1 MKKKLLVYAFIVALL
16 SSYTLS
22 GQEKNQLTIISD
34 KVECVVG
41 HQYKMLMTNYSDK
54 VYEYLKDHP
63 RIVVDYKPA
72 DPSLIL
78 NGGTWFKAIKE
89 GETDVTLMI
98 YGEEDGVLGAPDHNN
113 LLDQATFHVVN
124 KSAVD
129 LQIPEWY
136 TTWGT
141 KRQEVDKELVNKLHY
156 TNITERYTKMT
167 PALTPE
173 LMKPIEVYNNGSFET
188 PFVLNYYNDKDEL
201 YASALV
207 LINFSRVIP
216 ADKSPIRAMLESK
229 GFVQTGT
236 DNAGCFEMLN
246 EQTKTQVT
254 CEFFSLQGVYVMAVT
269 QMNLDYMPNSVAD
282 VTRAEQ
288 SLRAY
293 YQGNTLYI
301 EAEQASGE
309 QLSIYSIGGSPL
321 FQKPLVRGVQTI
333 EMPTAIPVI
342 VRAGKAP
349 AVKVLP

>member
-1 MKKKLLVYAFIVALL
+1 M
-16 SSYTLS
+16 
-22 GQEKNQLTIISD
+22 
-34 KVECVVG
+34 
-41 HQYKMLMTNYSDK
+41 
-54 VYEYLKDHP
+54 
-63 RIVVDYKPA
+63 
-72 DPSLIL
+72 
-78 NGGTWFKAIKE
+78 
-89 GETDVTLMI
+89 
-98 YGEEDGVLGAPDHNN
+98 GEEDGVLGAPDYNN

-124 KSAVD
+124 KSAVE

-141 KRQEVDKELVNKLHY
+141 KRQEVDKELVDKLHY
-156 TNITERYTKMT
+156 ANITERYTEMT
-167 PALTPE
+167 PSLTPE

-188 PFVLNYYNDKDEL
+188 PFILNYYNDNDEL

-236 DNAGCFEMLN
+236 DEADCFEMLN
-246 EQTKTQVT
+246 EQTKTQAT

-269 QMNLDYMPNSVAD
+269 QMGLDYLPNSVAD
-282 VTRAEQ
+282 VTRTEQ

-301 EAEQASGE
+301 DSEQATGE
-309 QLSIYSIGGSPL
+309 LLSIYSIGGSLL

-342 VRAGKAP
+342 VRAGEVA
-349 AVKVLP
+349 AIKVLP

>member
-1 MKKKLLVYAFIVALL
+1 MQKQLLVYALIIALL

-22 GQEKNQLTIISD
+22 GQEKNQLTIITD
-34 KVECVVG
+34 NVECVVG
-41 HQYKMLMTNYSDK
+41 HQYKMLMTDYSDK
-54 VYEYLKDHP
+54 VYDYLKDHP

-72 DPSLIL
+72 DKTMIE

-89 GETDVTLMI
+89 GETDVTLLI
-98 YGEEDGVLGAPDHNN
+98 YGEEDGVLGAPDYNN
-113 LLDQATFHVVN
+113 LLDQTTFHVVN
-124 KSAVD
+124 KSAVE
-129 LQIPEWY
+129 LQMPEWY

-156 TNITERYTKMT
+156 ANITERYTEMT
-167 PALTPE
+167 PSLTPE
-173 LMKPIEVYNNGSFET
+173 LMKPIEVYNNGFFET
-188 PFVLNYYNDKDEL
+188 PFILNYYNDNDEL

-236 DNAGCFEMLN
+236 DEADCFEMLN
-246 EQTKTQVT
+246 EQTKTQAT

-269 QMNLDYMPNSVAD
+269 QMGLDYLPNSVSD
-282 VTRAEQ
+282 VTRTEQ

-301 EAEQASGE
+301 DSEQATGE
-309 QLSIYSIGGSPL
+309 LLSIYSIGGSLL

-342 VRAGKAP
+342 VRAGETP
-349 AVKVLP
+349 AIQVYP

>member
-1 MKKKLLVYAFIVALL
+1 MQKQLLVYALIIALL

-22 GQEKNQLTIISD
+22 GQEKNQLTIITD
-34 KVECVVG
+34 NVECVVG
-41 HQYKMLMTNYSDK
+41 HQYKMLMTDYSDK
-54 VYEYLKDHP
+54 VYDYLKDHP

-89 GETDVTLMI
+89 GETDVTLLI
-98 YGEEDGVLGAPDHNN
+98 YGEEDGVLGAPDYNN

-124 KSAVD
+124 KSAVE

-141 KRQEVDKELVNKLHY
+141 KRQEVDKELVDKLHY
-156 TNITERYTKMT
+156 ANITERYTEMT
-167 PALTPE
+167 PSLTPE

-188 PFVLNYYNDKDEL
+188 PFILNYYNDNDEL

-236 DNAGCFEMLN
+236 DEADCFEMLN
-246 EQTKTQVT
+246 EQTKTQAT
-254 CEFFSLQGVYVMAVT
+254 CEFFSLQGVFVMAVT
-269 QMNLDYMPNSVAD
+269 QMGLDYLPNSVAD
-282 VTRAEQ
+282 VIRTEQ

-301 EAEQASGE
+301 DSEQATGE
-309 QLSIYSIGGSPL
+309 LLSIYSIGGSLL

-342 VRAGKAP
+342 VRAGETP
-349 AVKVLP
+349 AIKVLP

>member
-1 MKKKLLVYAFIVALL
+1 MQKQLLVYALIIALL

-22 GQEKNQLTIISD
+22 GQEKNQLTIITD
-34 KVECVVG
+34 NVECVVG
-41 HQYKMLMTNYSDK
+41 HQYKMLMTDYSDK
-54 VYEYLKDHP
+54 VYDYLKDHP

-89 GETDVTLMI
+89 GETDVTLLI
-98 YGEEDGVLGAPDHNN
+98 YGEEDGVLGAPDYNN

-124 KSAVD
+124 KSAVE

-141 KRQEVDKELVNKLHY
+141 KRQEVDKELVDKLHY
-156 TNITERYTKMT
+156 ANITERYTEMT
-167 PALTPE
+167 PSLTPE

-188 PFVLNYYNDKDEL
+188 PFILNYYNDNDEL

-236 DNAGCFEMLN
+236 DEAGCFEMLN
-246 EQTKTQVT
+246 EQTKTQAT

-269 QMNLDYMPNSVAD
+269 QMGLDYLPNSVAD
-282 VTRAEQ
+282 VTRTEQ

-301 EAEQASGE
+301 DSEQATGE
-309 QLSIYSIGGSPL
+309 LLSIYSIGGSLL

-342 VRAGKAP
+342 VRAGEVA
-349 AVKVLP
+349 AIKVLP

>member
-1 MKKKLLVYAFIVALL
+1 MQKQLLVYALIIALL

-22 GQEKNQLTIISD
+22 GQEKNQLTIITD
-34 KVECVVG
+34 NVECVVG
-41 HQYKMLMTNYSDK
+41 HQYKMLMTDYSDK
-54 VYEYLKDHP
+54 VYDYLKDHP

-89 GETDVTLMI
+89 GETDVTLLI
-98 YGEEDGVLGAPDHNN
+98 YGEEDGVLGAPDYNN

-124 KSAVD
+124 KSAVE

-141 KRQEVDKELVNKLHY
+141 KRQEVDKELVDKLHY
-156 TNITERYTKMT
+156 ANITERYTEMT
-167 PALTPE
+167 PSLTPE

-188 PFVLNYYNDKDEL
+188 PFILNYYNDNDEL

-236 DNAGCFEMLN
+236 DEADCFEMLN
-246 EQTKTQVT
+246 EQTKTQAT

-269 QMNLDYMPNSVAD
+269 QMGLDYLPNSVAD
-282 VTRAEQ
+282 VIRTEQ

-301 EAEQASGE
+301 DSEQATGE
-309 QLSIYSIGGSPL
+309 LLSIYSIGGSLL

-342 VRAGKAP
+342 VRAGETP
-349 AVKVLP
+349 AIKVLP

>member
-1 MKKKLLVYAFIVALL
+1 MQKQLLVYALIVALL

-22 GQEKNQLTIISD
+22 GQEKNQLTIITD
-34 KVECVVG
+34 NVECVVG
-41 HQYKMLMTNYSDK
+41 HQYKMLMTDYSDK
-54 VYEYLKDHP
+54 VYDYLKDHP
-63 RIVVDYKPA
+63 RIVVDYKSA
-72 DPSLIL
+72 DKTMIE

-89 GETDVTLMI
+89 GETDVTLLI
-98 YGEEDGVLGAPDHNN
+98 YGEEDGVLGAPDYNN
-113 LLDQATFHVVN
+113 LLDQTTFHVVN
-124 KSAVD
+124 KSAVE
-129 LQIPEWY
+129 LQMPEWY

-141 KRQEVDKELVNKLHY
+141 KRQEVDKELVDKLHY
-156 TNITERYTKMT
+156 ANITERYTEMT
-167 PALTPE
+167 PSLTPE
-173 LMKPIEVYNNGSFET
+173 LMKPIEVYNNGFFET
-188 PFVLNYYNDKDEL
+188 PFILNYYNDNDEL

-236 DNAGCFEMLN
+236 DEAGCFEMLN
-246 EQTKTQVT
+246 EQTKTQAT

-269 QMNLDYMPNSVAD
+269 QMGLDYLPNSVSD
-282 VTRAEQ
+282 VTRTEQ

-301 EAEQASGE
+301 DSEQATGE
-309 QLSIYSIGGSPL
+309 LLSIYSIGGSLL

-342 VRAGKAP
+342 VRAGEVA
-349 AVKVLP
+349 AIKVLP

>member
-1 MKKKLLVYAFIVALL
+1 MQKQLLVYALIIALL

-22 GQEKNQLTIISD
+22 GQEKNQLTIITD
-34 KVECVVG
+34 NVECVVG
-41 HQYKMLMTNYSDK
+41 HQYKMLMTDYSDK
-54 VYEYLKDHP
+54 VYDYLKDHP

-72 DPSLIL
+72 DKTMIE

-89 GETDVTLMI
+89 GETDVTLLI
-98 YGEEDGVLGAPDHNN
+98 YGEEEGVLGAPDYNN
-113 LLDQATFHVVN
+113 LLDQTTFHVVN
-124 KSAVD
+124 KSAVE
-129 LQIPEWY
+129 LQMPEWY

-156 TNITERYTKMT
+156 ANITERYTEMT
-167 PALTPE
+167 PSLTPE
-173 LMKPIEVYNNGSFET
+173 LMKPIEVYNNGFFET
-188 PFVLNYYNDKDEL
+188 PFILNYYNDNDEL

-236 DNAGCFEMLN
+236 DEAGCFEMLN
-246 EQTKTQVT
+246 EQTKTQAT

-269 QMNLDYMPNSVAD
+269 QMGLDYLPNSVAD
-282 VTRAEQ
+282 VTRTEQ

-301 EAEQASGE
+301 DSEQATGE
-309 QLSIYSIGGSPL
+309 LLSIYSIGGSLL

-342 VRAGKAP
+342 VRAGEVA
-349 AVKVLP
+349 AIKVLP

>member
-1 MKKKLLVYAFIVALL
+1 MQKQLLVYALIVALL

-22 GQEKNQLTIISD
+22 GQEKNQLTIITD
-34 KVECVVG
+34 NVECVVG
-41 HQYKMLMTNYSDK
+41 HQYKMLMTDYSDK
-54 VYEYLKDHP
+54 VYDYLKDHP

-72 DPSLIL
+72 DKTMIE

-89 GETDVTLMI
+89 GETDVTLLI
-98 YGEEDGVLGAPDHNN
+98 YGEEDGVLGAPDYNN
-113 LLDQATFHVVN
+113 LLDQTTFHVVN
-124 KSAVD
+124 KSAVE
-129 LQIPEWY
+129 LQMPEWY

-141 KRQEVDKELVNKLHY
+141 KRQEVDKELVDKLHY
-156 TNITERYTKMT
+156 ANITERYTEMT
-167 PALTPE
+167 PSLTPE
-173 LMKPIEVYNNGSFET
+173 LMKPIEVYNNGFFET
-188 PFVLNYYNDKDEL
+188 PFILNYYNDNDEL

-236 DNAGCFEMLN
+236 DEAGCFEMLN
-246 EQTKTQVT
+246 EQTKTQAT

-269 QMNLDYMPNSVAD
+269 QMGLDYLPNSVSD
-282 VTRAEQ
+282 VTRTEQ

-301 EAEQASGE
+301 DSEQATGE
-309 QLSIYSIGGSPL
+309 LLSIYSIGGSLL

-342 VRAGKAP
+342 VRAGEVA
-349 AVKVLP
+349 AIKVLP

>member
-1 MKKKLLVYAFIVALL
+1 MQKQLLVYALIIALL

-22 GQEKNQLTIISD
+22 GQEKNQLTIITD
-34 KVECVVG
+34 NVECVVG
-41 HQYKMLMTNYSDK
+41 HQYKMLMTDYSDK
-54 VYEYLKDHP
+54 VYDYLKDHP

-72 DPSLIL
+72 DKTMIE

-89 GETDVTLMI
+89 GETDVTLLI
-98 YGEEDGVLGAPDHNN
+98 YGEEDGVLGVPDYNN
-113 LLDQATFHVVN
+113 LLDQTTFHVVN
-124 KSAVD
+124 KSAVE
-129 LQIPEWY
+129 LQMPEWY

-141 KRQEVDKELVNKLHY
+141 KRQEVDKELVDKLHY
-156 TNITERYTKMT
+156 ANITERYTEMT
-167 PALTPE
+167 PSLTPE

-188 PFVLNYYNDKDEL
+188 PFILNYYNDNDEL

-236 DNAGCFEMLN
+236 DEAGCFEMLN
-246 EQTKTQVT
+246 EQTKTQAT

-269 QMNLDYMPNSVAD
+269 QMGLDYLPNSVAD
-282 VTRAEQ
+282 VTRTEQ

-301 EAEQASGE
+301 DSEQATGE
-309 QLSIYSIGGSPL
+309 LLSIYSIGGSLL

-342 VRAGKAP
+342 VRAGETP
-349 AVKVLP
+349 AIQVYP

>member
-1 MKKKLLVYAFIVALL
+1 MQKQLLVYALIVALL

-22 GQEKNQLTIISD
+22 GQEKNQLTIITD
-34 KVECVVG
+34 NVECVVG
-41 HQYKMLMTNYSDK
+41 HQYKMLMTDYSDK
-54 VYEYLKDHP
+54 VYDYLKDHP

-72 DPSLIL
+72 NKTMIE

-89 GETDVTLMI
+89 GETDVTLLI
-98 YGEEDGVLGAPDHNN
+98 YGEEDGVLGAPDYNN
-113 LLDQATFHVVN
+113 LLDQTTFHVVN
-124 KSAVD
+124 KSAVE
-129 LQIPEWY
+129 LQMPEWY

-141 KRQEVDKELVNKLHY
+141 KRQEVDKELVDKLHY
-156 TNITERYTKMT
+156 ANITERYTEMT
-167 PALTPE
+167 PSLTPE

-188 PFVLNYYNDKDEL
+188 PFILNYYNDNDEL

-236 DNAGCFEMLN
+236 DEAGCFEMLN
-246 EQTKTQVT
+246 EQTKTQAT

-269 QMNLDYMPNSVAD
+269 QMGLDYLPNSVAD
-282 VTRAEQ
+282 VTRTEQ

-301 EAEQASGE
+301 DSEQATGE
-309 QLSIYSIGGSPL
+309 LLSIYSIGGSLL

-342 VRAGKAP
+342 VRAGETP
-349 AVKVLP
+349 AIQVYP

>member
-1 MKKKLLVYAFIVALL
+1 MQKQLLVYALIIALL

-22 GQEKNQLTIISD
+22 GQEKNQLTIITD
-34 KVECVVG
+34 NVECVVG
-41 HQYKMLMTNYSDK
+41 HQYKMLMTDYSDK
-54 VYEYLKDHP
+54 VYDYLKDHP

-89 GETDVTLMI
+89 GETDVTLLI
-98 YGEEDGVLGAPDHNN
+98 YGEEDGVLGAPDYNN

-124 KSAVD
+124 KSAVE

-141 KRQEVDKELVNKLHY
+141 KRQEVDKELVDKLHY
-156 TNITERYTKMT
+156 ANITERYTEMT
-167 PALTPE
+167 PSLTPE

-188 PFVLNYYNDKDEL
+188 PFILNYYNDNDEL

-236 DNAGCFEMLN
+236 DEADCFEMLN
-246 EQTKTQVT
+246 EQTKTQAT

-269 QMNLDYMPNSVAD
+269 QMGLDYLPNSVAD
-282 VTRAEQ
+282 VTRTEQ

-301 EAEQASGE
+301 DSEQATGE
-309 QLSIYSIGGSPL
+309 LLSIYSIGGSLL

-342 VRAGKAP
+342 VRAGEVA
-349 AVKVLP
+349 AIKVLP